1 MLVHEVPCV
10 TAEAVARYAD
20 LARREAAGSAGRGSR
35 NNTCSTRMD
44 QDYDDRYYPLGLSI
58 KPSELWRQQGYST
71 YQHEPSVA

>member
-1 MLVHEVPCV
+1 MRDRRSRGPD
-10 TAEAVARYAD
+10 AD
-20 LARREAAGSAGRGSR
+20 LTARREAAGSAGRGSR

-44 QDYDDRYYPLGLSI
+44 QDRYYPLGLSI

>member
-1 MLVHEVPCV
+1 M

-20 LARREAAGSAGRGSR
+20 LTGTPRGSAGRGSR

-44 QDYDDRYYPLGLSI
+44 QDYEDRYYPLGLSI
-58 KPSELWRQQGYST
+58 KPSELWRQQGYSI